1 MYSIVGG
8 RVSFWKKEGDVCR
21 GDTKKN
27 LRKFW
32 GEGGLVE
39 VDFSKNFKKIKKIK
53 K

>member
-32 GEGGLVE
+32 GEGGVLLKLI
-39 VDFSKNFKKIKKIK
+39 FQKTLKK
-53 K
+53 